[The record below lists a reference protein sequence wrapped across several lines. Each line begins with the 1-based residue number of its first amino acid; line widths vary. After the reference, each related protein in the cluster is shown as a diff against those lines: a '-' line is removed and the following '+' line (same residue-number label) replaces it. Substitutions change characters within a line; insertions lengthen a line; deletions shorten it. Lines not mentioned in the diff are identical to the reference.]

1 MRHFRRFRADLSA
14 SMPVIASLLML
25 LIIGVTGAAVDFSM
39 AAQQKARL
47 QGMIDSAATAL
58 AVDPEAPRLGAAEID
73 RRALAYTLAAGSGE
87 EPDGLQLLAQFSPEQ
102 VTIEAKARVAM
113 IIGRIFGFDFASIA
127 ATVTVERAQTGI
139 LEIALVLDNT
149 GSMEDEK
156 IRELKRAAKLFI
168 DRMNQMARQ
177 PGDIRIAM
185 VPFGRNVRVDPEW
198 MQDRWLSGA
207 RPKKWKGCLT
217 DRAMPHDVAD
227 DPPDGQAARFFVPV
241 DDKSCGRLA
250 PVLPLTEDFRRL
262 RNHVDEMIA
271 DGSTNIPIGLV
282 WGMHALSPR
291 EPLNQSRLAERP
303 TLRQVLI
310 MLTDGDNT
318 DNRWDMKSEAID
330 SRLRLACRNAR
341 EAGIVV
347 FTIRL
352 IEGNE
357 RLLRDC
363 ASSEQHYFNIRRAKD
378 LPELFS
384 SIAGSLTGLR
394 ITR

>member
-1 MRHFRRFRADLSA
+1 MRFFRRFRADVSA
-14 SMPVIASLLML
+14 SIPVIASMLML
-25 LIIGVTGAAVDFSM
+25 LIVGVTGAAVDFSM

-58 AVDPEAPRLGAAEID
+58 AMDPEAPRLGAAEID
-73 RRALAYTLAAGSGE
+73 ARALAYALAAGSGE
-87 EPDGLQLLAQFSPEQ
+87 APDGLQLLAQYSSGQ
-102 VTIEAKARVAM
+102 VTIEARARVAM
-113 IIGRIFGFDFASIA
+113 FIGRIFGFDFASIA
-127 ATVTVERAQTGI
+127 ATVTVERAQTSA

-156 IRELKRAAKLFI
+156 IRELRRAAKLFL
-168 DRMNQMARQ
+168 DRMEQLARQ

-185 VPFGRNVRVDPEW
+185 VPFGRNVRADPDW
-198 MQDRWLSGA
+198 MQEKWLSGT

-217 DRAMPHDVAD
+217 DRAMPHDIAD
-227 DPPDGQAARFFVPV
+227 DPPDGQAARLFVAV
-241 DDKSCGRLA
+241 DDKECGKLA
-250 PVLPLTEDFRRL
+250 PILPLTEDFRKL
-262 RNHVDEMIA
+262 RSHVDEMIA

-282 WGMHALSPR
+282 WGLHALSPR
-291 EPLNQSRLAERP
+291 APLEQSRRAERP
-303 TLRQVLI
+303 NLRQVLI
-310 MLTDGDNT
+310 VLTDGDNT
-318 DNRWDMKSEAID
+318 DNRWNMKSEAID
-330 SRLRLACRNAR
+330 ARLRLACRNAR
-341 EAGIVV
+341 DAGIVV

-363 ASSEQHYFNIRRAKD
+363 ATSDEHYFNIRRAKD

-384 SIAGSLTGLR
+384 GIAGSLTGLR

>member
-1 MRHFRRFRADLSA
+1 MRVFRRFRADVSA
-14 SMPVIASLLML
+14 SIPVIASMLML
-25 LIIGVTGAAVDFSM
+25 LIVGVTGAAVDFSM

-73 RRALAYTLAAGSGE
+73 RRALAYALAAGSGE
-87 EPDGLQLLAQFSPEQ
+87 GPDGLQLLAQFSTDQ
-102 VTIEAKARVAM
+102 VTIEARARVAM
-113 IIGRIFGFDFASIA
+113 IIGRIFGFDFASIS
-127 ATVTVERAQTGI
+127 ATVTVERAQTGA

-156 IRELKRAAKLFI
+156 IRELRRAAKLFL
-168 DRMNQMARQ
+168 DRMEQLARQ
-177 PGDIRIAM
+177 PGDIRVAM
-185 VPFGRNVRVDPEW
+185 VPFGRNVRVDPAW
-198 MQDRWLSGA
+198 MQERWLSGT
-207 RPKKWKGCLT
+207 RPSKWKGCLT
-217 DRAMPHDVAD
+217 DRSMPHDIAD
-227 DPPDGQAARFFVPV
+227 DPPDGQAARLFVPV
-241 DDKSCGRLA
+241 DDKECGKLA
-250 PVLPLTEDFRRL
+250 PILPLTEDFRKL

-271 DGSTNIPIGLV
+271 DGSTNIPIGLA

-291 EPLNQSRLAERP
+291 EPLNQSRLAERSN
-303 TLRQVLI
+303 LRQVLI
-310 MLTDGDNT
+310 VLTDGENT
-318 DNRWDMKSEAID
+318 DNRWGMESEAID
-330 SRLRLACRNAR
+330 ARLRLACRNAR
-341 EAGIVV
+341 EAGIIV

-363 ASSEQHYFNIRRAKD
+363 ATSDRHYFNIRRAKD

-384 SIAGSLTGLR
+384 GIAGSLTGLR